1 MKLKDL
7 KRKVQEVYGLPIEY
21 GNQCQELALYITE
34 QTGENISFQTMR
46 RFFGFID
53 KDKKPSI
60 KTLNILSHFC
70 GYKHYKEFQES
81 SLNTITALE
90 NYIIDIF
97 KIEINRPEDLN
108 YQLACKNVAE
118 ILSQDLQ
125 LLDKHLFFLSHSKV
139 AHEFFWEKFPFIDQL
154 NNPVYRRAIKAYA
167 AGKNTEDAYIYY
179 HALIFLANFLKSG
192 KAKKLP
198 PKLSIKNINKLHPYL
213 QARIVGSNLLAAPGN
228 KKQITRLAFDIAD
241 KQTIQDDE
249 KYSYPFFQYMMAD
262 YFIYSKM
269 YQEAFDM
276 ILHGKYQKNA
286 PLGKLIEKGYYET
299 LDLLYCICLYEL
311 NEIELAKESF
321 SSIYTESF
329 HFVFRKSFTIRYLN
343 LKKKLFNKLTKEEE
357 NTLAELYSK
366 TGYLYLNI

>member
-21 GNQCQELALYITE
+21 GNQCQELAMYITE

-46 RFFGFID
+46 RFLGFID
-53 KDKKPSI
+53 ADKKPTI

-81 SLNTITALE
+81 AVNTITVLD

-108 YQLACKNVAE
+108 YQLACRNVAE

-167 AGKNTEDAYIYY
+167 TGKNTEDAYIYY
-179 HALIFLANFLKSG
+179 HALIYLANFFKTG
-192 KAKKLP
+192 KAFKLP
-198 PKLSIKNINKLHPYL
+198 PKLSIKNIATLHPFL
-213 QARIVGSNLLAAPGN
+213 QARIIGTNLIASPRN
-228 KKQITRLAFDIAD
+228 KKQLTKLAFDTAN
-241 KQTIQDDE
+241 KQTIQKDE
-249 KYSYPFFQYMMAD
+249 KYSFPFFQYMMAD
-262 YFIYSKM
+262 YFIYCKM
-269 YQEAFDM
+269 YKEALDM
-276 ILHGKYQKNA
+276 IRHGKYLQNI

-299 LDLLYCICLYEL
+299 LDLLYCICLCEL
-311 NEIELAKESF
+311 NEKELAKEAF
-321 SSIYTESF
+321 NSIYTESF

-357 NTLAELYSK
+357 EILSDLYIQ
-366 TGYLYLNI
+366 TGFTNLHL